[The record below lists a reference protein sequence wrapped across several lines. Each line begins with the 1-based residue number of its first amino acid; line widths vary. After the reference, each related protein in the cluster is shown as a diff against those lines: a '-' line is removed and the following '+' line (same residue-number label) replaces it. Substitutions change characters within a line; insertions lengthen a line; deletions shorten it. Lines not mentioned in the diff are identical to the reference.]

1 MLNIGVTVEHD
12 LPNGWKGTEIVEP
25 DARFAPAFKAGM
37 VIIHK
42 DGVGVRG
49 LSHTL
54 EFAVKVT
61 KNYGHNPKMHFPFT
75 PHDELE
81 LFSIQLEMSEAI
93 QLARLS
99 HNTLWTRPVGRIG
112 SGAAMLVEDD
122 DILHVPGS
130 TGARPAHMVSV
141 SEIMGLWQVT
151 SPRIVLSEFDE
162 NMLALQSA

>member
-1 MLNIGVTVEHD
+1 MLNIGVTVEHE
-12 LPNGWKGTEIVEP
+12 LPNGWSGTEIIEP

-37 VIIHK
+37 IIIHK
-42 DGVGVRG
+42 DGIRYRG
-49 LSHTL
+49 LSDNL

-61 KNYGHNPKMHFPFT
+61 KNYGHNPKIHFPFT

-81 LFSIQLEMSEAI
+81 SFSIVLEMREAI

-99 HNTLWTRPVGRIG
+99 DGTLWTRPVSRIG
-112 SGAAMLVEDD
+112 SGAAMMVEDD

-130 TGARPAHMVSV
+130 TGARPTYMVSV
-141 SEIMGLWQVT
+141 SEIMGLWQVV
-151 SPRIVLSEFDE
+151 SPRIVLSEIDE